1 MSYGM
6 DETLAFYL
14 ISIINAAS
22 VVGRI
27 VPGVLA
33 DRAGV
38 YNIQILFTLL
48 VSIGVLAYWMPST
61 NNAAIITFALF
72 YGFSSGAF
80 ISLFMVCVAMIS
92 PIKRL
97 GERYGRLSLNETD
110 VVDSEL
116 CRLPTGLLH

>member
-27 VPGVLA
+27 VPGVLS
-33 DRAGV
+33 DRMGA
-38 YNIQILFTLL
+38 YNVQILFTFL
-48 VSIGVLAYWMPST
+48 VAIAVLAYWMPST
-61 NNAAIITFALF
+61 NNAAIITFAVF
-72 YGFSSGAF
+72 YGFASGAF

-97 GERYGRLSLNETD
+97 GGRYGRPSLN
-110 VVDSEL
+110 
-116 CRLPTGLLH
+116 